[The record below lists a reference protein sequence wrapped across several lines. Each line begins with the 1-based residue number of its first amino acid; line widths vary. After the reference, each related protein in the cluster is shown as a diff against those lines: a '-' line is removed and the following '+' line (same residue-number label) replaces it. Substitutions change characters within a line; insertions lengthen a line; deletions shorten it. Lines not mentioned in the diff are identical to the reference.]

1 MSGLRAAST
10 YSIISGGS
18 WMVASGGLEGSVVFG
33 VIVSEALGGRV
44 VCVERV
50 ERERVRF
57 LLCGEKRREFG

>member
-1 MSGLRAAST
+1 ML
-10 YSIISGGS
+10 
-18 WMVASGGLEGSVVFG
+18 ASGGLEGSVVFG
-33 VIVSEALGGRV
+33 VIVSEALGGTV